1 MPLLVA
7 LSKPRPIVRID
18 LPRSTSP
25 RRVSPLHADRNWQ
38 AERRPKPPLEKPSM
52 WRSPP
57 TTWYRVRF
65 YRTAKTIADILLC
78 RQTVVQTV
86 ADFPL
91 PIVSFWLP
99 ERQFRKFTKRNK
111 VGLGKRKNHDFP
123 LQPLRK
129 IEADVCIEKYRRVD
143 ACTCKR
149 GANEREQE

>member
-52 WRSPP
+52 RRSPP

-65 YRTAKTIADILLC
+65 YRTAKTISYTIFFLAGKPSCRLSPIFPCRSFRSGCWKGNFENSPSETKLDRESAKTMIFHYSLC
-78 RQTVVQTV
+78 
-86 ADFPL
+86 
-91 PIVSFWLP
+91 
-99 ERQFRKFTKRNK
+99 ER
-111 VGLGKRKNHDFP
+111 
-123 LQPLRK
+123 
-129 IEADVCIEKYRRVD
+129 
-143 ACTCKR
+143 
-149 GANEREQE
+149 

>member
-65 YRTAKTIADILLC
+65 HRTAKTIADILLF

-91 PIVSFWLP
+91 PIVSFRLL
-99 ERQFRKFTKRNK
+99 ERQFRKFTERNK